1 VSRVRIIGGTWR
13 RRLLPVLDRPG
24 LRPTPD
30 RVRETV
36 FNWLDHLLEKPWG
49 ETRAIDLFAG
59 TGALGL
65 EAASRGVASCTLV
78 ESDGLVHAS
87 LQASI
92 AGLHAQD
99 AIELIRGDGIAVLRA
114 QPNASIDLVFLDP
127 PYGTPLLGQAL
138 AVCHPKL
145 SAGGLCYLESNQP
158 LEELLASEWRIL
170 RSAKAGDVHYGL
182 ASPDASEQVMVE
194 QKGRE

>member
-1 VSRVRIIGGTWR
+1 VSRVRIIGGVWR
-13 RRLLPVLDRPG
+13 RRLLPVIDRPG

-36 FNWLDHLLEKPWG
+36 FNWLDHLLEKPWS
-49 ETRAIDLFAG
+49 ESRAIDPFAG

-92 AGLHAQD
+92 AGLKAQD
-99 AIELIRGDGIAVLRA
+99 AIELIRGDGIAVLCA
-114 QPNASIDLVFLDP
+114 QPDASIDLVFLDP

-145 SAGGLCYLESNQP
+145 SGAGLCYLESNRP
-158 LEELLASEWRIL
+158 IEELLASEWHL
-170 RSAKAGDVHYGL
+170 VRSAKAGDVHYGL
-182 ASPDASEQVMVE
+182 ARPDASEQVVVE